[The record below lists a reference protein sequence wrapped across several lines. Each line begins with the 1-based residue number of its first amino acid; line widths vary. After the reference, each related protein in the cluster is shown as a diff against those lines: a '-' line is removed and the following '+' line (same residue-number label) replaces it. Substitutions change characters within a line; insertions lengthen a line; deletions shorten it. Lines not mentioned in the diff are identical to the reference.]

1 MSPILK
7 QQSGNVATLTLNRP
21 EQMNAIDLDMAK
33 ALYEAARHLA
43 EEASVRAVIL
53 TGAGDKAFC
62 AGGDLSRFY
71 EQGAAIA
78 EHLKEVTDYLHGAVS
93 CFASMNAPV
102 ITAVNGVTAGG
113 GLAFIGFPQL
123 VLAGRSARLRLSSR
137 SQL

>member
-62 AGGDLSRFY
+62 G
-71 EQGAAIA
+71 
-78 EHLKEVTDYLHGAVS
+78 
-93 CFASMNAPV
+93 M
-102 ITAVNGVTAGG
+102 
-113 GLAFIGFPQL
+113 
-123 VLAGRSARLRLSSR
+123 VL
-137 SQL
+137 